1 LLRNAV
7 AIPTLREKSVM
18 ATCRIGHAAKFASRR
33 FFSGWTGKGQ
43 DMLEGAYTHGL
54 SRPKVYLDA
63 YGPTGFDIANM
74 IKKMNPVGGPY
85 SRGRSYDLD
94 DENDNSGGLL
104 YMNGSIMMFPYSC
117 FLWKVDSIED
127 VTMETLAPLLM
138 YRPKLEYFFLGSQ
151 EEMDRMK
158 LDKIRKELKSRGQ
171 IIMDKMDM
179 VRTCACN

>member
-1 LLRNAV
+1 
-7 AIPTLREKSVM
+7 M